1 MPFKNKKHLL
11 HLVPHGINSDVF
23 RPLSSTE
30 KLVKFRLNNKRE
42 RKSEKCKL
50 KNRS

>member
-30 KLVKFRLNNKRE
+30 KLIKDKKKQL
-42 RKSEKCKL
+42 
-50 KNRS
+50 